1 MDMMEPIP
9 YINQSWSYQGIDG
22 AASSQELRQARVIL
36 QNELQEL
43 LSASLS
49 PIEWYQTVN
58 ELHDRVARRAVELC
72 IQGMV
77 EEGLG
82 RPPVPYAFIV
92 FGSSGRQEATL
103 WSDQDNGMI
112 ISDFPHEGKE
122 AYFAELGLRI
132 SDMLEAL
139 GYAKCE
145 GKVMCSEPLWR
156 KTLESWKEQLKT
168 WGSDLSWEPVRNLI
182 IASDMRFVAGEP
194 ELAEEWISAFYEE
207 FRSLPDLSDAVLR
220 NTVKHKATLNILGRV
235 VTERFGEHAGGFDVK
250 YGLYIPLVNSAR
262 FLALQH
268 GIKETSTLKR
278 IQRLVSLEA
287 VPFTLLD
294 AAQRAFMTALKLRRS
309 TPIVMKQG
317 LQHSGGFLN
326 EKQLKE
332 KQMLYELRDTLG
344 LVRRVHR
351 ALQRQLRFAER
362 RRP

>member
-1 MDMMEPIP
+1 MMEPIP
-9 YINQSWSYQGIDG
+9 FINHSWSYTEIDV
-22 AASSQELRQARVIL
+22 AASVEELRQARIVL

-49 PIEWYQTVN
+49 KVEWYQTVN
-58 ELHDRVARRAVELC
+58 ELHDRISRKAVELC

-77 EEGLG
+77 EEGFG
-82 RPPVPYAFIV
+82 QPPVPYAFIV
-92 FGSSGRQEATL
+92 FGSSGREESTL

-112 ISDFPHEGKE
+112 ISDMPHEEKE
-122 AYFAELGLRI
+122 SYYAELGQRI
-132 SDMLEAL
+132 TDVLEEL

-145 GKVMCSEPLWR
+145 GKVMCSERLWR
-156 KTLESWKEQLKT
+156 KTLEAWKQQLSE
-168 WGSDLSWEPVRNLI
+168 WRSDLAWEPVRNLI
-182 IASDMRFVAGEP
+182 IASDMRFITGDHR
-194 ELAEEWISAFYEE
+194 LAEEWINEFYSG
-207 FRSLPDLSDAVLR
+207 FRQVPELSDAVLR
-220 NTVKHKATLNILGRV
+220 NTVKHKATLNILGQV

-278 IQRLVSLEA
+278 IERLVSLEA
-287 VPFTLLD
+287 VPLPLLD
-294 AAQRAFMTALKLRRS
+294 AAGRAFVSALEFRRN
-309 TPIVMKQG
+309 TPVVLKG
-317 LQHSGGFLN
+317 DLQQSSGFLD
-326 EKQLKE
+326 E
-332 KQMLYELRDTLG
+332 KQMKQKQVHYELRNTLG

>member
-1 MDMMEPIP
+1 MMEPIS
-9 YINQSWSYQGIDG
+9 YTNYSWSYQGIDG
-22 AASSQELRQARVIL
+22 AVSPQELRQARVIL

-58 ELHDRVARRAVELC
+58 ELHDRIARKAVELC

-77 EEGLG
+77 EEGFG
-82 RPPVPYAFIV
+82 QPPVPYAFIV
-92 FGSSGRQEATL
+92 FGSSGREEATL

-112 ISDFPHEGKE
+112 ISDTPHEGKE
-122 AYFAELGLRI
+122 EYFAHLGQRMT
-132 SDMLEAL
+132 DMLEEL

-156 KTLESWKEQLKT
+156 KTLASWKHQLAD
-168 WGSDLSWEPVRNLI
+168 WSSDLNWEPVRNLI
-182 IASDMRFVAGEP
+182 IASDMRFVAGEQS
-194 ELAEEWISAFYEE
+194 LAEEWITSFYEQ
-207 FRSLPDLSDAVLR
+207 FRLVPELSDAVLR
-220 NTVKHKATLNILGRV
+220 NTVKHKATLNVLGRV
-235 VTERFGEHAGGFDVK
+235 VTERFGAHAGGFDVK

-262 FLALQH
+262 YLALQH
-268 GIKETSTLKR
+268 GIKESSTLKR
-278 IQRLVSLEA
+278 MERLTSLEA

-294 AAQRAFMTALKLRRS
+294 ACQRAFLAALKFRRS
-309 TPIVMKQG
+309 TPVVIQG
-317 LQHSGGFLN
+317 DLQHSSGFLD
-326 EKQLKE
+326 E
-332 KQMLYELRDTLG
+332 KQMKQKQIHYELRDTLG

>member
-1 MDMMEPIP
+1 MMEPIP
-9 YINQSWSYQGIDG
+9 FINHSWSYQGIDG
-22 AASSQELRQARVIL
+22 AASSEELRQARVVL

-58 ELHDRVARRAVELC
+58 ELHDRIYRKAVELC

-77 EEGLG
+77 EEGFG

-92 FGSSGRQEATL
+92 FGSSGREEATL

-112 ISDFPHEGKE
+112 ISDTPHEGKE
-122 AYFAELGLRI
+122 EYFAELGRRMA
-132 SDMLEAL
+132 DMLEEL

-145 GKVMCSEPLWR
+145 GKVMCSELLWR
-156 KTLESWKEQLKT
+156 KTLESWKEQLKA
-168 WGSDLSWEPVRNLI
+168 WRSDLAWEPVRNLI
-182 IASDMRFVAGEP
+182 IASDMRFVAGDKS
-194 ELAEEWISAFYEE
+194 LAEEWTTAFYDG
-207 FRSLPDLSDAVLR
+207 FRAVPELSDAVLR
-220 NTVKHKATLNILGRV
+220 NTVKHKATLNILGQV

-287 VPFTLLD
+287 VPLTLLD
-294 AAQRAFMTALKLRRS
+294 AAGRAFMIALKFRRS
-309 TPIVMKQG
+309 TPVVIRGG
-317 LQHSGGFLN
+317 LQQSSGFLD
-326 EKQLKE
+326 E
-332 KQMLYELRDTLG
+332 KQMKQKQMHYELKDTLG
-344 LVRRVHR
+344 QVRRVHR